1 MTKSEAILRS
11 LATIETKILEKLT
24 VEALAS
30 DIHFSKHYYQRMFR
44 EIVGDSVMHYVTKRK
59 IYLAAKELATTH
71 ATILEI
77 ALKYGYE
84 SHEGF
89 TRSFQAIMGIS
100 PSKYRMYHLS
110 PNFFEKP
117 RGEFIM
123 TYSKNTEQLLKELN
137 ALIVQTKETALYTRT
152 IKLEIPTAT
161 TFYSAFWESVADRT
175 DAIANDLQ
183 TILNRITDITQC
195 PDEISNHFLL
205 IKTMED
211 TAFRSYVLSLQV
223 GLTISRANPS
233 HQKAF
238 QTICDR
244 YRTFAKNAEVK
255 VDKLVDFF
263 YELIMLIFSDMKK
276 SAKQLLQKAI
286 ESGKF
291 AASVLTSDTQ
301 YPYTYIADE
310 ITRMTDTL
318 SSLTPEEV
326 TLSMLEDC
334 KFQLDMITFTADID
348 AMRVPSHKPLFNSI
362 FTFQESIR
370 ETTEFFQLLSTTF
383 SQTLSEPKQ
392 ASSSSCSLRNSC
404 KSRASRINILLFYLK
419 GELQKLGNFHLSA
432 EQRAAFDTIC
442 RELALI
448 IQIAET
454 TADSTTRS
462 RIDEKLRKTH
472 DKLMAQSKEL
482 GIYGSAIQ
490 YLAEELVTF

>member
-1 MTKSEAILRS
+1 MIQNEPILRS
-11 LATIETKILEKLT
+11 LATIEANILEKLT
-24 VEALAS
+24 VEMLAR
-30 DIHFSKHYYQRMFR
+30 DIHFSKHHYQRIFR

-59 IYLAAKELATTH
+59 IYLAAKDLTTTR

-89 TRSFQAIMGIS
+89 TRSFQAIMGVS
-100 PSKYRMYHLS
+100 PSKYRTYHLS
-110 PNFFEKP
+110 PNYFQKQK
-117 RGEFIM
+117 GDFIM
-123 TYSKNTEQLLKELN
+123 TYSKNTEQLIRELN
-137 ALIVQTKETALYTRT
+137 ALIVQTKETAFYTRKS
-152 IKLEIPTAT
+152 KLEIQTAT

-205 IKTMED
+205 MKTMED

-244 YRTFAKNAEVK
+244 YRTFAKDAEVK

-286 ESGKF
+286 ESGEF
-291 AASVLTSDTQ
+291 AASVLISDNQ

-310 ITRMTDTL
+310 ITRITNTL
-318 SSLTPEEV
+318 SMLTPEEV

-334 KFQLDMITFTADID
+334 KFQLDMIVFTADID
-348 AMRVPSHKPLFNSI
+348 AMRVPSHKPLFNNI
-362 FTFQESIR
+362 LTFQENIR
-370 ETTEFFQLLSTTF
+370 EVTAFFQLLSTAF
-383 SQTLSEPKQ
+383 SQTRSESGQ

-404 KSRASRINILLFYLK
+404 KSRASKINILLFYLK
-419 GELQKLGNFHLSA
+419 GELQKLGDSHLST

-454 TADSTTRS
+454 TADSTTCS
-462 RIDEKLRKTH
+462 QINEKLKKTH